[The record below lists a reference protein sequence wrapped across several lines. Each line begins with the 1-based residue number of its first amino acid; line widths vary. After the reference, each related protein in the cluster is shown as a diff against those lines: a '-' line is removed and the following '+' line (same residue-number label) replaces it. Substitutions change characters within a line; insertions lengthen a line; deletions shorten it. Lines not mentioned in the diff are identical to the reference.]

1 MGVGDYRLGVREW
14 GIKKMRGGEMI
25 RSYRDLEIWVQS
37 KELVKKIY
45 EITKKLPQEEIY
57 VLVSQMRRAAVS
69 VPSNIAEGHTRKHSK
84 EFSQFLYQALA
95 SLAELDTQLEI
106 VEDIYKIEIPDEVKR
121 DIDLLCRKIRSV
133 IKKIDEKIN
142 NEKNNKL

>member
-1 MGVGDYRLGVREW
+1 
-14 GIKKMRGGEMI
+14 
-25 RSYRDLEIWVQS
+25 
-37 KELVKKIY
+37 
-45 EITKKLPQEEIY
+45 
-57 VLVSQMRRAAVS
+57 
-69 VPSNIAEGHTRKHSK
+69 
-84 EFSQFLYQALA
+84 
-95 SLAELDTQLEI
+95 LEI